1 MKAKISE
8 IFKSIQGEGVYQGQE
23 QAFVRFYGCNL
34 KCVFCDT
41 KLNSYSEKTVEEVF
55 EKICSF
61 DEVASVSLTGGEPL
75 LNWKFIKLLSP
86 FLSES
91 GKLIHLETNGVLY
104 NNLKEIIDFIDIV
117 AMDFKF
123 PSSTKNPEVW
133 NEHKE
138 FLKVALK
145 KEVFVKAVIGKDTT
159 CEDVFESIKIIKEL
173 KANIPFILQPENP
186 FENFLIPKLTHFEE
200 IYKGKDIDVR
210 ILPQLHKMLD
220 IK

>member
-23 QAFVRFYGCNL
+23 QTFVRFYGCNL

-41 KLNSYSEKTVEEVF
+41 KLDAYSEKTVEEVF

-61 DEVASVSLTGGEPL
+61 DSVASVSLTGGEPL
-75 LNWKFIKLLSP
+75 LNWKFIKSLSPLLSGAG
-86 FLSES
+86 L
-91 GKLIHLETNGVLY
+91 LIHLETNGTLY
-104 NNLKEIIDFIDIV
+104 NNLKEVIDCIDVV

-123 PSSTKNPEVW
+123 PSSTKNLEVW
-133 NEHKE
+133 KEHKE
-138 FLKVALK
+138 FLRIALQ

-186 FENFLIPKLTHFEE
+186 FENLLVPKLTHFKD
-200 IYKGKDIDVR
+200 IYKSKDIDVM